1 MEEHP
6 NVDVLRQGF
15 EVRRRAPFNEA
26 DQKLLDALFTD
37 DITWHGTGEG
47 PWGRTFAARGKE
59 EVFALFGAMA
69 AGSSDSFDVRPDRIY
84 ADDDHGVIIAS
95 LHAEINGQ
103 KFEWT
108 EAQIF
113 RFEDG
118 RLAEFWGIPDA
129 SGAAAALSMAG
140 ASTLESE

>member
-1 MEEHP
+1 MQEHP

-15 EVRRRAPFNEA
+15 EVRRRAPFSDE
-26 DQKLLDALFTD
+26 DRELLDRLFTD

-47 PWGRTFAARGKE
+47 PWGRTYAAHGKE

-69 AGSSDSFDVRPDRIY
+69 MGSGGSFDVRPERIY

-95 LHAEINGQ
+95 LHAEIDGKQ
-103 KFEWT
+103 WEWT
-108 EAQIF
+108 EAQVF

-118 RLAEFWGIPDA
+118 RLAEFWGIPDGT
-129 SGAAAALSMAG
+129 GAAAALSLAG
-140 ASTLESE
+140 ATTLEGE